1 MVIMTPV
8 QINGTDISSL
18 IAFRG
23 IKWSYRYVNGRN
35 GGVTLAGVTQLD
47 VLATKSDL
55 NITCIPMTY
64 SDVQTLLGLISA
76 PSCSVTYDD
85 PLLGTVTKTMHP
97 SGQSADFLAE
107 DDTTGLDP
115 EMLFDGISFKLE
127 EL

>member
-8 QINGTDISSL
+8 TINGTDITNY

-23 IKWSYRYVNGRN
+23 VKWSYRYVNGRN
-35 GGVTLAGVTQLD
+35 TGVTLAGVTQLD

-55 NITCIPMTY
+55 NITCIPLSYT
-64 SDVQTLLGLISA
+64 DAQTLLMAIAGASV
-76 PSCSVTYDD
+76 SVTYDD

-97 SGQSADFLAE
+97 SGQDAAFLNETSQDIDAE
-107 DDTTGLDP
+107 
-115 EMLFDGISFKLE
+115 MMWDGISFKLE

>member
-8 QINGTDISSL
+8 RINGTDISSL

-64 SDVQTLLGLISA
+64 SDVQALLGLISA
-76 PSCSVTYDD
+76 TSCSVTYDD

-97 SGQSADFLAE
+97 SGQSAAFMAE

>member
-8 QINGTDISSL
+8 TINGTDITDY

-23 IKWSYRYVNGRN
+23 VKWSYRYVNGKN
-35 GGVTLAGVTQLD
+35 TGVTLAGVTQLD

-55 NITCIPMTY
+55 NITCVPLSY
-64 SDVQTLLGLISA
+64 ADVQTLLAAISGA
-76 PSCSVTYDD
+76 SVSVTYDD

-97 SGQSADFLAE
+97 SGQKADFLNE
-107 DDTTGLDP
+107 TSQDLDAQ
-115 EMLFDGISFKLE
+115 MMWDGISFKLE

>member
-1 MVIMTPV
+1 MTPV
-8 QINGTDISSL
+8 TINDTDITNY

-35 GGVTLAGVTQLD
+35 TGVTLAGVTQLD

-55 NITCIPMTY
+55 NITCVPLKY
-64 SDVQTLLGLISA
+64 SDVQILLALISDA
-76 PSCSVTYDD
+76 SCSVTYDD

-97 SGQSADFLAE
+97 SGQSAAFLNETSQSVDDAE
-107 DDTTGLDP
+107 
-115 EMLFDGISFKLE
+115 MMWDGISFKLE

>member
-8 QINGTDISSL
+8 TINGTDITNY

-23 IKWSYRYVNGRN
+23 VKWSYRYVNGRN
-35 GGVTLAGVTQLD
+35 TGVTLAGVTQLD

-55 NITCIPMTY
+55 NITCIPLSY
-64 SDVQTLLGLISA
+64 SDIQTLLGAISE
-76 PSCSVTYDD
+76 PSVEVTYDD

-97 SGQSADFLAE
+97 SGQTTAFLNETSQDENAA
-107 DDTTGLDP
+107 
-115 EMLFDGISFKLE
+115 MMWDGISFKLE